1 VSRPRPA
8 HRCRVCRRELK
19 FEWSRAT
26 TTPERAELDRQ
37 MTNGVCDRCARLRH
51 MAALEYIAAA
61 DRIRLAWQWAQQ
73 TYGPDAVEHDPLLA
87 GRPGPLRSRAGGSLA
102 LLRIA
107 SADER
112 CVELRMWGEAR

>member
-1 VSRPRPA
+1 VSRHSR
-8 HRCRVCRRELK
+8 RCRVCRRELK

-26 TTPERAELDRQ
+26 AVADRAALDRQ
-37 MTNGVCDRCARLRH
+37 MRNGFCDRCARLQ
-51 MAALEYIAAA
+51 YIAAA

-107 SADER
+107 SAGER
-112 CVELRMWGEAR
+112 CVELRIWGETR